1 MVDSLKNNFL
11 ILPAA
16 ALAVILY
23 CFLPAKSLKPAQ
35 SLFKSQDISLVEC
48 RLASCPVKVGSKK
61 KSYLVKANLISV
73 CEKSGGR
80 SSAGGQ
86 AQILL
91 PVELC
96 EIYQPGK
103 LYTAWRG
110 EKVDFLLDKGARCV
124 FSVNQGSN
132 ASLAGGSAFY
142 AQNIVS
148 CDYDESLWGRIQKI
162 RALCRLHFARLMFAW
177 GSAGGLL
184 LALLT
189 GSRSYL
195 EDQSAEA
202 FKLAGLS
209 HILALSGMHLSLFGS
224 IAFVLGK
231 KTFGKR
237 AAPFFELL
245 AAFLFV
251 WFAGKSPSLFR
262 ALLSSSFAIAFQL
275 LKVPVKSSLNLLA
288 LVFIVHISI
297 FVSDMY
303 ELSFI
308 LSYGAL
314 AGILSFNEFV
324 SKPLLSAL
332 PSSAG
337 KSLGQSVGA
346 QAMTMPICARFFG
359 SMAPGGIIASAAVAP
374 FVSVFI
380 YLGLVFILLSFVFP
394 FMAPACGSFL
404 ILFYNLIKRT
414 VLFFASIP
422 CVKI

>member
-1 MVDSLKNNFL
+1 MVDALKNNFL
-11 ILPAA
+11 LLPAA

-23 CFLPAKSLKPAQ
+23 GFFPAKNLSPAQ
-35 SLFKSQDISLVEC
+35 SLFKSQDIRLVEC
-48 RLASCPVKVGSKK
+48 RLASCPVKVGSAK

-73 CEKSGGR
+73 CEKGGGR

-91 PVELC
+91 PLELC

-110 EKVDFLLDKGARCV
+110 QKVDFLLDKGARCV
-124 FSVNQGSN
+124 FAVSQAAKSGS
-132 ASLAGGSAFY
+132 SGESFFC
-142 AQNIVS
+142 AQSIVS
-148 CDYDESLWGRIQKI
+148 CDYEKNLWGRFQKI

-195 EDQSAEA
+195 EEQSAEA

-224 IAFVLGK
+224 IAFALGK
-231 KTFGKR
+231 KSFGKK
-237 AAPFFELL
+237 AAPFFELC
-245 AAFLFV
+245 AAIVFV

-262 ALLSSSFAIAFQL
+262 ALLCSAFAIVLRL
-275 LKVPVKSSLNLLA
+275 LKVPAKSSLNVLA

-314 AGILSFNEFV
+314 AGILAFNEFV

-332 PSSAG
+332 PSNAG

-359 SMAPGGIIASAAVAP
+359 SMTPGGIVASAAVAP
-374 FVSVFI
+374 LVSVFI
-380 YLGLVFILLSFVFP
+380 YLGLAFILLSFLFP
-394 FMAPACGSFL
+394 FAAPACGK
-404 ILFYNLIKRT
+404 ILGFFYALIKSA